1 MVPRTQL
8 YSSFIQYG
16 RTCILASYAIAS
28 NYYTNNTVLNFFKD
42 YCRYFEI
49 ETEEK
54 NFAEYFRNHFRT
66 RGLNQTERL
75 ATWIELSELNKY
87 EIAYDNHFH
96 QEDDFRKIGG
106 LKLMKEIHENSHQN
120 SFKISKNAFNLTFI
134 EHILN
139 DYDSV
144 YHHLKH
150 KESLIIVAFN
160 GEESGRHIAVVGY
173 DKNGLYMVETRSS
186 KNIGTIGISSL
197 SSLPNSGDA
206 LLTIKNC
213 QKKNDRLLRSE
224 C

>member
-16 RTCILASYAIAS
+16 ATCILTSYAIVS
-28 NYYTNNTVLNFFKD
+28 KYYTSISILNFFKD
-42 YCRYFEI
+42 YCRHFDI

-54 NFAEYFRNHFRT
+54 KFAEYFRNHFRT
-66 RGLNQTERL
+66 RNLNQTERV
-75 ATWIELSELNKY
+75 ATWIKLSELNKY

-96 QEDDFRKIGG
+96 QEDRFRKIGG
-106 LKLMKEIHENSHQN
+106 LKLMKEIHESSHQN

-139 DYDSV
+139 DYDNV

-150 KESLIIVAFN
+150 QESLIIVAFN

-186 KNIGTIGISSL
+186 KNSGTIGISSL
-197 SSLPNSGDA
+197 SSLPNPGDA
-206 LLTIKNC
+206 LLATR
-213 QKKNDRLLRSE
+213 KNDRPLRPE
-224 C
+224 R